1 MSFTSMNCE
10 FLRMKHSLEFEIRF
24 KHSSIHLALLCIVEA
39 GQACAD
45 AIIHLYSGS
54 SFSIYKDKK
63 KRIKEDSA
71 KWIFSIEDQIWIH
84 HHLVG
89 PKPVRHH
96 SYVII
101 CCI

>member
-1 MSFTSMNCE
+1 MNCE

-54 SFSIYKDKK
+54 SFPIYKDKK
-63 KRIKEDSA
+63 RELKKTVLSGFFQLKIKYGF
-71 KWIFSIEDQIWIH
+71 IIIWWA
-84 HHLVG
+84 LNRFG
-89 PKPVRHH
+89 
-96 SYVII
+96 II
-101 CCI
+101 LM